1 MTYFTDNPLERLM
14 QQKPVGGR
22 GTRPKALAKN
32 HRCYGCPSYG
42 GGCNGICRRD
52 LIIRKKSKGETE

>member
-22 GTRPKALAKN
+22 DTRPKALPKN
-32 HRCYGCPSYG
+32 HRCHSWDTHGR
-42 GGCNGICRRD
+42 GCNGICRRD

>member
-14 QQKPVGGR
+14 QQKPVCGQKP
-22 GTRPKALAKN
+22 RPKALPKN

-42 GGCNGICRRD
+42 RDCDGVCRRD
-52 LIIRKKSKGETE
+52 LIIRKKPKGEPK

>member
-14 QQKPVGGR
+14 QQKPVGGHD
-22 GTRPKALAKN
+22 TRPKALPKK
-32 HRCYGCPSYG
+32 HHCYGCPSY
-42 GGCNGICRRD
+42 GICRRD